1 MGLWARLKQVKGGA
15 RACEEVPTTDAAPEP
30 TGIYASELLD
40 EHTCRKCA
48 EIDGHEYETL
58 AQARADY
65 PDGGG
70 YKDCESGLGCRG
82 TLISMYDE

>member
-1 MGLWARLKQVKGGA
+1 MGIWARLKQGKGGG
-15 RACEEVPTTDAAPEP
+15 REDVPTPDAAREP
-30 TGIYASELLD
+30 TEIYASELLD

-48 EIDGHEYETL
+48 EIDGHEYQTM

-70 YKDCESGLGCRG
+70 YHGCESGTGCRG
-82 TLISMYDE
+82 TLVFMYDE